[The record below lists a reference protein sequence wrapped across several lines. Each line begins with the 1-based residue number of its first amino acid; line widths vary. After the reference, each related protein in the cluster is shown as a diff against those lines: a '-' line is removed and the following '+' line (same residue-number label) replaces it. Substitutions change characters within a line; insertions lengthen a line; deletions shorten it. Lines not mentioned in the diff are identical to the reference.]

1 MYFWYVYFIEQEP
14 KRNTNRMKV
23 TLKRLNDDYH
33 MEATNETGNS
43 IHMDGSPKIGGK
55 NLGARPMELV
65 LMSLAGCSSIDVISI
80 LKKMKQEVTNYDV
93 EVTAERRDE
102 VPSIFTKIHLKYLVK
117 GIDLQDEK
125 VKRAI
130 QLSAEKYCSVSKIL
144 EPTAEITW
152 SYVIS

>member
-1 MYFWYVYFIEQEP
+1 
-14 KRNTNRMKV
+14 MKV

-33 MEATNETGNS
+33 MEATNATGNT
-43 IHMDGSPKIGGK
+43 IQMDGSPGIGGQ
-55 NLGARPMELV
+55 NLGARPMEVV

-80 LKKMKQEVTNYDV
+80 LKKMKQEVTDYDV

-102 VPSIFTKIHLKYLVK
+102 IPSIFTKIHMKFLVK
-117 GIDLQDEK
+117 GIDLDGEK
-125 VKRAI
+125 VRRAA

-152 SYVIS
+152 DVVVG

>member
-1 MYFWYVYFIEQEP
+1 
-14 KRNTNRMKV
+14 MKI

-43 IHMDGSPKIGGK
+43 VEMDGSPKIGGK

-80 LKKMKQEVTNYDV
+80 LKKMKQEVTDYDV
-93 EVTAERRDE
+93 EVTAERTDE
-102 VPSIFTKIHLKYLVK
+102 VPSIFTKIHLNYLVK
-117 GIDLQDEK
+117 GTNLKDDK

>member
-1 MYFWYVYFIEQEP
+1 
-14 KRNTNRMKV
+14 MKV
-23 TLKRLNDDYH
+23 TLKRLNDAYH

-43 IHMDGSPKIGGK
+43 IRMDGSPKIGGQ
-55 NLGARPMELV
+55 NLGARPMEVV

-80 LKKMKQEVTNYDV
+80 LKKMKQEVTDYTV

-102 VPSIFTKIHLKYLVK
+102 IPSIFTKIHLKYLVK
-117 GIDLQDEK
+117 GNDLQEDK

-152 SYVIS
+152 SFAVLAAD

>member
-1 MYFWYVYFIEQEP
+1 
-14 KRNTNRMKV
+14 MKI

-33 MEATNETGNS
+33 MEATNETGNTVQ
-43 IHMDGSPKIGGK
+43 MDGSPKIGGS
-55 NLGARPMELV
+55 NLGARPMEVV

-80 LKKMKQEVTNYDV
+80 LKKMKQEVTDYDV

-102 VPSIFTKIHLKYLVK
+102 IPSIFTKIHMKFLVK
-117 GIDLQDEK
+117 GNELDEEK
-125 VKRAI
+125 VKRAV

-152 SYVIS
+152 DCVIS